1 MNNFKQRVANK
12 LAVVKLKDPTKENA
26 FFDHEA
32 TLITFSVEDMFRE
45 SQPKALTTCEA
56 MKVKKQVK
64 FGDIEFEGVDI
75 KDFSGLDS
83 DNIVLVLGKGRA
95 RVYSKDERKYVGEI
109 LKGEDD
115 SYFLPNGQCFWVGI
129 TPELCLPSV
138 IKHNRFKDWF
148 KTFLP

>member
-1 MNNFKQRVANK
+1 
-12 LAVVKLKDPTKENA
+12 
-26 FFDHEA
+26 
-32 TLITFSVEDMFRE
+32 
-45 SQPKALTTCEA
+45 
-56 MKVKKQVK
+56 
-64 FGDIEFEGVDI
+64 VDI